1 MPKFLSK
8 MLLTDQIAVIRNVQY
23 LNSEFRHE
31 VDFLVS
37 ELQFSWVGSGLD
49 DHAQIT

>member
-31 VDFLVS
+31 VDFLIS
-37 ELQFSWVGSGLD
+37 EWQFNWAGSALD
-49 DHAQIT
+49 GHAQIT